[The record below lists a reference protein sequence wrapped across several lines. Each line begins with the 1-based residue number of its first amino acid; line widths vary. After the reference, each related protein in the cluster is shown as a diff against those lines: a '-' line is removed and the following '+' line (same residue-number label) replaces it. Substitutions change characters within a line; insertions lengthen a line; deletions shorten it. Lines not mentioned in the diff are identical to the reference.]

1 MFPRCPRRTM
11 SMLWMTMMMAV
22 LTLFLLLPR
31 STHASSC
38 DPMASSSSSKGVT
51 VSSRPSAGSN
61 DNSNGNSN
69 ITAACVLQSADL
81 SLKLVKP
88 TEEHP
93 CAPQEDGLQSTLKS
107 KKTAETPAVKAPKK
121 SRRRKKAAFVTTT
134 KTKQSSSKKRAAT
147 PEEAASLRRI
157 QSEWRDMVDAGMAYN
172 WKLHK
177 PVLTKGVESP
187 TPHHLWVG
195 PLSKNLWVWHFSF
208 MGLEGTA
215 FESGIYHGRILLPKN
230 YPAHP
235 PRVQVF
241 TPTGRFVPRA
251 DICLSASHF
260 HPETWTAT
268 WTIRTLIESL
278 RLHMLTAANEI
289 GGMEATREQRQH
301 WAVDS
306 RQWSTDL
313 TRSIRVNHA
322 DMIAQGLFPT
332 SSKNADN
339 NMETTTERDVEEVI
353 STVPISFRDQGV
365 EWQQVERPFVGIA
378 ALLRSPIKV
387 ALLSLCLL
395 FVILNSN

>member
-1 MFPRCPRRTM
+1 MFPRCPRRNV
-11 SMLWMTMMMAV
+11 SMHWTMMMAV
-22 LTLFLLLPR
+22 LTLYLLLPR

-38 DPMASSSSSKGVT
+38 DPMASSSSSSSKGV
-51 VSSRPSAGSN
+51 SRRPSAGIN
-61 DNSNGNSN
+61 DNNNGNSN
-69 ITAACVLQSADL
+69 ITASCVLQSADV
-81 SLKLVKP
+81 SVKVVKP
-88 TEEHP
+88 TEKHP
-93 CAPQEDGLQSTLKS
+93 CVAQDDGSQSTLKS
-107 KKTAETPAVKAPKK
+107 KKTADSSP

-172 WKLHK
+172 WKLQK
-177 PVLTKGVESP
+177 PVLTKGVESL

-235 PRVQVF
+235 PRVQVY

-260 HPETWTAT
+260 HPETWTAS
-268 WTIRTLIESL
+268 WTIRTLVESL

-301 WAVDS
+301 WAVAS
-306 RQWSTDL
+306 RQWSADL

-322 DMIAQGLFPT
+322 DMIAQCLFPI
-332 SSKNADN
+332 SSKHADDDT
-339 NMETTTERDVEEVI
+339 EARTERDVEEVV

-395 FVILNSN
+395 FVILNTN